1 MASVFGVLLPASI
14 DWGACVR
21 DAATGDVLAEHGPD
35 RVLPAASMG
44 KLLLL
49 ETVARTLDGP
59 QCSLAYA
66 VLARF
71 DDARRDEVLA
81 VMRELGA
88 AMQHRCQAPM
98 LRQAGSATQAVP
110 SRSKPSR
117 P

>member
-1 MASVFGVLLPASI
+1 MASVFGVVLPAGI
-14 DWGACVR
+14 DWGVSVR

-59 QCSLAYA
+59 QRSLAYA

-71 DDARRDEVLA
+71 DDARRDEALA
-81 VMRELGA
+81 VMRELGT
-88 AMQHRCQAPM
+88 AMQERGQTPSW
-98 LRQAGSATQAVP
+98 RQAGPATQAVP
-110 SRSKPSR
+110 MRSKPSR